1 MSTKTVR
8 VALISD
14 SELILNGLRKILE
27 YEPGIVIVAEGKGS
41 RYLREC
47 ILSEKPDF
55 IFLDN
60 RDLAYDASKL
70 MRSRIIKEPGI
81 KVIQFRE
88 GESTGESVPNLID
101 VNQETTST
109 ELVAVIMKCAGE
121 KRVSPDPEEDRP
133 GRIKITKTESRI
145 IKLIAAGETNKSI
158 AEKLSVSEKTVK
170 AHITNIF
177 GKLHLQNRYQLML
190 YGKRMKKNAEMGL

>member
-1 MSTKTVR
+1 MSTKPVR

-47 ILSEKPDF
+47 VLTERPDF

-60 RDLAYDASKL
+60 RDHAYDAAKL
-70 MRSRIIKEPGI
+70 MRSRIIKEPGV

-88 GESTGESVPNLID
+88 GESTGERVPNLID

-109 ELVAVIMKCAGE
+109 ELAAVSFPLAGSHCTGE
-121 KRVSPDPEEDRP
+121 
-133 GRIKITKTESRI
+133 TKTPTTQCPR
-145 IKLIAAGETNKSI
+145 
-158 AEKLSVSEKTVK
+158 
-170 AHITNIF
+170 
-177 GKLHLQNRYQLML
+177 ML
-190 YGKRMKKNAEMGL
+190 PCDPISAQVPGYALVRA